1 MNFQKHIQAMNEIP
15 EDTPSSNFLQ
25 QWLRKRRQDTHDSE
39 ILDAIEKSVTDSSIN
54 EGTLLTL
61 LESLA
66 ARDNKS
72 DDID

>member
-1 MNFQKHIQAMNEIP
+1 MNFQKDIPAMNEIP

-25 QWLRKRRQDTHDSE
+25 QWLGKRRQDTHDSE
-39 ILDAIEKSVTDSSIN
+39 ILDAIETSVTDSSIN
-54 EGTLLTL
+54 EGKLLTL

-66 ARDNKS
+66 AKDNHS